1 MKKLSFLMT
10 LSLMLVSFW
19 GFSQQVT
26 ITGNVADD
34 SSLALPGATV
44 LVEGTSNGVTTDF
57 DGNYSINAS
66 VGDVLVFSYVGFET
80 KTVTVDKD
88 RKINILLNSSN
99 ELDEVVVTGITTKN
113 LKRSVSSTVVVDAA
127 QIEGVAMASP
137 DAALQGRVAGL
148 RVVSQSGTPGSP
160 TSIRIRGEGSISG
173 SNSPLFVID
182 GVPVVNGSYSPLTND
197 LGVLAM
203 INPSDI
209 ESITVLKDASATA
222 PYGARGSN
230 GVIVIT
236 TKSGSAG
243 EVKYQ
248 ITSNYGFQN
257 YAMDERPMLNGNQR
271 LELGAET
278 LINDYGFT
286 KENATNYAL
295 ANFPGAAAWDAG
307 GRIDGNWDDAVKVK
321 DAPDA
326 VYNFSAQGGNASENF
341 RLSIG
346 HRKTTGTSIGVNYES
361 VSGAFAYK
369 KKAGKVDITTS
380 VRVSNAIQQGQ
391 LEGNSYFAAPQMTRV
406 FMSPY
411 QQIYGA
417 DGTLNTNLSTSV
429 FNTVYLAEN
438 NISKVDG
445 TRALSNTSMTYAF
458 SDNLK
463 FMTRY
468 SLDYNLTNS
477 HRFQNPVHGGGV
489 GDNGY
494 AYQSNRR
501 SFTWAFTNQLKWD
514 KTFND
519 VHYVTA
525 LAQMSFQK
533 QKYDSLSSSG
543 ENVAADGLIYV
554 SSFGTNQSASGSFSD
569 WKELGYLALLDY
581 SYDDKYVVN
590 LSYRLD
596 GSSRFAMDY
605 RFGSFWSAGIAWN
618 LDEED
623 FLADSDIINSLK
635 LKATLGETGNNSVG
649 LNAYQ
654 SLFGY
659 GGSYNDN
666 GAVSPSSFGNAILTW
681 EKASLYDIG
690 IDFSILDNRISGS
703 IVAFNKKTSDL
714 LQSVPLSLTSGHSS
728 QTKNIGDLEN
738 KGIEIELSSDVIRT
752 DNFTWNIY
760 SNYSTLD
767 NKVTRLA
774 QDAEGN
780 DINNDGGYYRT
791 RVGEELNTW
800 YIRQW
805 AGVNVDTG
813 NPMYYKGG
821 DDHDMTIVN
830 SLNEAQLTGDLGRR
844 LPKYSG
850 GLGTRVNWG
859 GFYADAN
866 FYFSGGNKIFERW
879 NWYSQSTGLL
889 STYYYQGAASLMNRW
904 QKPGDVT
911 NVPRMRYSTSTA
923 TTGSGTTT
931 RFLYDGDY
939 VRLRDLVIGYNV
951 NNKAVERLG
960 FDSISLNVKGTN
972 LWTWVKDDELQ
983 TDPEVGFSGQWE
995 IYTPILKSISV
1006 GLNLKF

>member
-1 MKKLSFLMT
+1 M
-10 LSLMLVSFW
+10 
-19 GFSQQVT
+19 
-26 ITGNVADD
+26 
-34 SSLALPGATV
+34 
-44 LVEGTSNGVTTDF
+44 
-57 DGNYSINAS
+57 
-66 VGDVLVFSYVGFET
+66 
-80 KTVTVDKD
+80 
-88 RKINILLNSSN
+88 R
-99 ELDEVVVTGITTKN
+99 
-113 LKRSVSSTVVVDAA
+113 
-127 QIEGVAMASP
+127 
-137 DAALQGRVAGL
+137 
-148 RVVSQSGTPGSP
+148 
-160 TSIRIRGEGSISG
+160 
-173 SNSPLFVID
+173 
-182 GVPVVNGSYSPLTND
+182 
-197 LGVLAM
+197 
-203 INPSDI
+203 
-209 ESITVLKDASATA
+209 
-222 PYGARGSN
+222 
-230 GVIVIT
+230 
-236 TKSGSAG
+236 
-243 EVKYQ
+243 
-248 ITSNYGFQN
+248 
-257 YAMDERPMLNGNQR
+257 
-271 LELGAET
+271 
-278 LINDYGFT
+278 
-286 KENATNYAL
+286 
-295 ANFPGAAAWDAG
+295 
-307 GRIDGNWDDAVKVK
+307 
-321 DAPDA
+321 
-326 VYNFSAQGGNASENF
+326 
-341 RLSIG
+341 
-346 HRKTTGTSIGVNYES
+346 
-361 VSGAFAYK
+361 
-369 KKAGKVDITTS
+369 
-380 VRVSNAIQQGQ
+380 
-391 LEGNSYFAAPQMTRV
+391 
-406 FMSPY
+406 
-411 QQIYGA
+411 
-417 DGTLNTNLSTSV
+417 
-429 FNTVYLAEN
+429 
-438 NISKVDG
+438 
-445 TRALSNTSMTYAF
+445 F
-458 SDNLK
+458 SDDLK
-463 FMTRY
+463 VYDTRY

-519 VHYVTA
+519 VHYVSA
-525 LAQMSFQK
+525 LGQMSFQK

-543 ENVAADGLIYV
+543 ENVATDNLIYV
-554 SSFGTNQSASGSFSD
+554 SSFQTNQSASGSFSD

-581 SYDDKYVVN
+581 SYDDKYIVN

-623 FLADSDIINSLK
+623 FLADSDIINTLK
-635 LKATLGETGNNSVG
+635 IKATLGETGNNSVG

-681 EKASLYDIG
+681 EKAALYDIG

-923 TTGSGTTT
+923 TTGSGT
-931 RFLYDGDY
+931 
-939 VRLRDLVIGYNV
+939 YN
-951 NNKAVERLG
+951 
-960 FDSISLNVKGTN
+960 
-972 LWTWVKDDELQ
+972 
-983 TDPEVGFSGQWE
+983 
-995 IYTPILKSISV
+995 
-1006 GLNLKF
+1006 

>member
-1 MKKLSFLMT
+1 MKKLNFLMT
-10 LSLMLVSFW
+10 LSFMLVSFW

-44 LVEGTSNGVTTDF
+44 IVEGTSNGVTTDF
-57 DGNYSINAS
+57 DGNYSITAS

-80 KTVTVDKD
+80 KTVTVGRDTN
-88 RKINILLNSSN
+88 INILLNTSN
-99 ELDEVVVTGITTKN
+99 QLDEVVVTGITTRN
-113 LKRSVSSTVVVDAA
+113 LKRSTSSTVVVDAA
-127 QIEGVAMASP
+127 QIEGVAMTSP

-173 SNSPLFVID
+173 TNSPLYVID

-197 LGVLAM
+197 LGVLSM

-248 ITSNYGFQN
+248 VTTNYGFQN
-257 YAMDERPMLNGNQR
+257 YAMDSRPMLNGNQR

-307 GRIDGNWDDAVKVK
+307 GRVDGNWDEAVKVK

-326 VYNFSAQGGNASENF
+326 IYNFSAQGGNATENF
-341 RLSIG
+341 RLSLG
-346 HRKTTGTSIGVNYES
+346 HRKTMGTSIGVEYES
-361 VSGAFAYK
+361 VSGSFDYK
-369 KKAGKVDITTS
+369 KKAGKVDILTS

-391 LEGNSYFAAPQMTRV
+391 LEGSSYFAAPQMTRI

-411 QQIYGA
+411 QQIYNA
-417 DGTLNTNLSTSV
+417 DGNLNTSLSTSV

-438 NISKVDG
+438 NISKLDG
-445 TRALSNTSMTYAF
+445 TRALSNTSMTYAI

-463 FMTRY
+463 FQSRY

-477 HRFQNPVHGGGV
+477 HRYQNAVHGGGV

-494 AYQSNRR
+494 AYQSTRR

-514 KTFND
+514 QTFND
-519 VHYVTA
+519 VHYVSA
-525 LAQMSFQK
+525 LGQMSFQK

-543 ENVAADGLIYV
+543 ENVATDNLIYV
-554 SSFGTNQSASGSFSD
+554 SSFQTNQSASGSFSD
-569 WKELGYLALLDY
+569 WKELGYLALLNY
-581 SYDDKYVVN
+581 SYDDKYIVD
-590 LSYRLD
+590 LSYRYD

-605 RFGSFWSAGIAWN
+605 RFGGFWSAGVAWN
-618 LDEED
+618 IDEED
-623 FLADSDIINSLK
+623 FLADSDIINDLK
-635 LKATLGETGNNSVG
+635 LRFSLGETGNNNVG

-681 EKASLYDIG
+681 EKQAQYDIG
-690 IDFSILDNRISGS
+690 LDFSLLDNRVSGS

-714 LQSVPLSLTSGHSS
+714 LQSVPLSLTSGHSAQS
-728 QTKNIGDLEN
+728 QNIGEVEN
-738 KGIEIELSSDVIRT
+738 KGIEIELSSDVIKT

-760 SNYSTLD
+760 TNYATLE
-767 NKVTRLA
+767 NKVTKLA
-774 QDAEGN
+774 KDADGN
-780 DINNDGGYYRT
+780 DLNLDGGYNRV
-791 RVGEELNTW
+791 RVGEELRGW
-800 YIRQW
+800 YLRQW
-805 AGVNVDTG
+805 AGVNSDTG

-821 DDHDMTIVN
+821 EDYDMSIVN
-830 SLNEAQLTGDLGRR
+830 TLNAAEQTPVGNR
-844 LPKYSG
+844 LPTYSG

-866 FYFSGGNKIFERW
+866 FYFSGGNKIYERW

-889 STYYYQGAASLMNRW
+889 STYYYQGAASLMDRW
-904 QKPGDVT
+904 QKPGDIT

-923 TTGSGTTT
+923 TTGSGNST

-951 NNKAVERLG
+951 NSSAAKSLG
-960 FDSISLNVKGTN
+960 FDSIALNVKGTN

-983 TDPEVGFSGQWE
+983 VDPEVAFSGSWE

>member
-1 MKKLSFLMT
+1 
-10 LSLMLVSFW
+10 MLVSFW
-19 GFSQQVT
+19 GFSQQVI

-44 LVEGTSNGVTTDF
+44 IVEGTSNGVTTDF
-57 DGNYSINAS
+57 DGNYSITAS

-80 KTVTVDKD
+80 KTVTVGRDTN
-88 RKINILLNSSN
+88 INILLNTSN
-99 ELDEVVVTGITTKN
+99 QLDEVVVTGITTRN
-113 LKRSVSSTVVVDAA
+113 LKRSTSSTVVVDAA
-127 QIEGVAMASP
+127 QIEGVAMTSP

-173 SNSPLFVID
+173 TNSPLYVID

-197 LGVLAM
+197 LGVLSM

-248 ITSNYGFQN
+248 VTTNYGFQN
-257 YAMDERPMLNGNQR
+257 YAMDSRPMLNGNQR

-307 GRIDGNWDDAVKVK
+307 GRVDGNWDEAVKVK

-326 VYNFSAQGGNASENF
+326 IYNFSAQGGNATENF
-341 RLSIG
+341 RLSLG
-346 HRKTTGTSIGVNYES
+346 HRKTMGTSIGVEYES
-361 VSGAFAYK
+361 VSGSFDYK
-369 KKAGKVDITTS
+369 KKAGKVDILTS

-391 LEGNSYFAAPQMTRV
+391 LEGSSYFAAPQMTRI

-411 QQIYGA
+411 QQIYNA
-417 DGTLNTNLSTSV
+417 DGNLNTSLSTSV

-438 NISKVDG
+438 NISKLDG
-445 TRALSNTSMTYAF
+445 TRALSNTSMTYAI

-463 FMTRY
+463 FQSRY

-477 HRFQNPVHGGGV
+477 HRYQNAVHGGGV

-494 AYQSNRR
+494 AYQSTRR

-514 KTFND
+514 QTFND
-519 VHYVTA
+519 VHYVSA
-525 LAQMSFQK
+525 LGQMSFQK

-543 ENVAADGLIYV
+543 ENVATDNLIYV
-554 SSFGTNQSASGSFSD
+554 SSFQTNQSASGSFSD
-569 WKELGYLALLDY
+569 WKELGYLALLNY
-581 SYDDKYVVN
+581 SYDDKYIVD
-590 LSYRLD
+590 LSYRYD

-605 RFGSFWSAGIAWN
+605 RFGGFWSAGVAWN
-618 LDEED
+618 IDEED
-623 FLADSDIINSLK
+623 FLADSDIINDLK
-635 LKATLGETGNNSVG
+635 LRFSLGETGNNNVG

-681 EKASLYDIG
+681 EKQAQYDIG
-690 IDFSILDNRISGS
+690 LDFSLLDNRVSGS

-714 LQSVPLSLTSGHSS
+714 LQSVPLSLTSGHSAQS
-728 QTKNIGDLEN
+728 QNIGEVEN
-738 KGIEIELSSDVIRT
+738 KGIEIELSSDVIKT

-760 SNYSTLD
+760 TNYATLE
-767 NKVTRLA
+767 NKVTKLA
-774 QDAEGN
+774 KDADGN
-780 DINNDGGYYRT
+780 DLNLDGGYNRV
-791 RVGEELNTW
+791 RVGEELRGW
-800 YIRQW
+800 YLRQW
-805 AGVNVDTG
+805 AGVNSDTG
-813 NPMYYKGG
+813 NPMYLKGG
-821 DDHDMTIVN
+821 EDYDMSIVN
-830 SLNEAQLTGDLGRR
+830 TLNAAEQTPVGNR
-844 LPKYSG
+844 LPTYSG

-866 FYFSGGNKIFERW
+866 FYFSGGNKIYERW

-889 STYYYQGAASLMNRW
+889 STYYYQGAASLMDRW
-904 QKPGDVT
+904 QKPGDIT
-911 NVPRMRYSTSTA
+911 NVPRMRYSTSTS
-923 TTGSGTTT
+923 TTGSGNST

-951 NNKAVERLG
+951 NSSAAKSLG
-960 FDSISLNVKGTN
+960 FDSIALNVKGTN

-983 TDPEVGFSGQWE
+983 VDPEVAFSGSWE

>member
-1 MKKLSFLMT
+1 MKKLNFLVT

-26 ITGNVADD
+26 ITGSVADD

-44 LVEGTSNGVTTDF
+44 IVEGTSNGVTTDF
-57 DGNYSINAS
+57 DGNYSITAS

-80 KTVTVDKD
+80 KTVTVGRD
-88 RKINILLNSSN
+88 RTINILLNTSN
-99 ELDEVVVTGITTKN
+99 ELDEVVVTGITTRN
-113 LKRSVSSTVVVDAA
+113 LKRSTSSTVVVDAA
-127 QIEGVAMASP
+127 QIEGVAMTSP

-148 RVVSQSGTPGSP
+148 RVVSSSGTPGSP
-160 TSIRIRGEGSISG
+160 TSIRIRGEGSITG

-182 GVPVVNGSYSPLTND
+182 GVPVVNGSYSSLTND
-197 LGVLAM
+197 LGVLSM

-243 EVKYQ
+243 EVQYQ

-278 LINDYGFT
+278 LINDYGYS
-286 KENATNYAL
+286 KEAATNYAL

-307 GRIDGNWDDAVKVK
+307 GRVDGNWDDAVKVK

-326 VYNFSAQGGNASENF
+326 VYNFSASGGNATENF
-341 RLSIG
+341 RISLG
-346 HRKTTGTSIGVNYES
+346 HRKTLGTSIGIEYES
-361 VSGAFAYK
+361 VSGAIDYK
-369 KKAGKVDITTS
+369 KKAGKVDIVTS
-380 VRVSNAIQQGQ
+380 VRVSNAMQEGQ
-391 LEGNSYFAAPQMTRV
+391 LEGSSYFAAPQMTRI
-406 FMSPY
+406 FMSPF
-411 QQIYGA
+411 QQIYNA
-417 DGTLNTNLSTSV
+417 DGNLNTSLSTSV

-438 NISKVDG
+438 NLSKVDG
-445 TRALSNTSMTYAF
+445 TRALSNTSLTYSF

-463 FMTRY
+463 FQTRY

-477 HRFQNPVHGGGV
+477 HRYQNAVHGGGV

-494 AYQSNRR
+494 AYQSNGR
-501 SFTWAFTNQLKWD
+501 SFTWSFTNQLKWD

-519 VHYVTA
+519 VHYVSA
-525 LAQMSFQK
+525 LGQMSFQK
-533 QKYDSLSSSG
+533 QKYDFLSSSG
-543 ENVAADGLIYV
+543 ENAATDNLIYV
-554 SSFGTNQSASGSFSD
+554 SSFQTNQSASGSYSD
-569 WKELGYLALLDY
+569 WKELGYLGLINY
-581 SYDDKYVVN
+581 SYDDKYIVD
-590 LSYRLD
+590 LSYRYD
-596 GSSRFAMDY
+596 GSSRFAADY
-605 RFGSFWSAGIAWN
+605 RFGGFWSAGLAWN
-618 LDEED
+618 IDEED
-623 FLADSDIINSLK
+623 FLADSDIVNTLK
-635 LKATLGETGNNSVG
+635 LRASLGETGNNNVG
-649 LNAYQ
+649 LNSYQ

-659 GGSYNDN
+659 GGSYDDN
-666 GAVSPSSFGNAILTW
+666 GAVSPGSFGNAILTW
-681 EKASLYDIG
+681 EKQAQYDIG
-690 IDFSILDNRISGS
+690 IDFSLLDNRVSGS

-728 QTKNIGDLEN
+728 QSQNIGEVEN

-752 DNFTWNIY
+752 DNFTWSVY
-760 SNYSTLD
+760 SNYATLD
-767 NKVTRLA
+767 NKVTKLA
-774 QDAEGN
+774 KDAEGN
-780 DINNDGGYYRT
+780 DLNLDGGYNRV
-791 RVGEELNTW
+791 RVGEELRGW
-800 YIRQW
+800 YLRQW
-805 AGVNVDTG
+805 AGVNADTG
-813 NPMYYKGG
+813 NPMYLKGG
-821 DDHDMTIVN
+821 EAYDMSIVN
-830 SLNEAQLTGDLGRR
+830 TLNEADQTKVGNR
-844 LPKYSG
+844 LPTYSG

-866 FYFSGGNKIFERW
+866 FYFSGGNKIYERW

-889 STYYYQGAASLMNRW
+889 STYYYQGAASLMDRW
-904 QKPGDVT
+904 QKPGDIT

-923 TTGSGTTT
+923 TTGSGNST

-951 NNKAVERLG
+951 NSAAVERLG

-972 LWTWVKDDELQ
+972 LWTWVKDDDLQ
-983 TDPEVGFSGQWE
+983 VDPEVAFSGSWE

>member
-1 MKKLSFLMT
+1 MKKLNFLMT
-10 LSLMLVSFW
+10 LSFMLVSFW

-44 LVEGTSNGVTTDF
+44 IVEGTSNGVTTDF
-57 DGNYSINAS
+57 DGNYSITAS

-80 KTVTVDKD
+80 KTVTVGRDTN
-88 RKINILLNSSN
+88 INILLNTSN
-99 ELDEVVVTGITTKN
+99 QLDEVVVTGITTRN
-113 LKRSVSSTVVVDAA
+113 LKRSTSSTVVVDAA
-127 QIEGVAMASP
+127 QIEGVAMTSP

-173 SNSPLFVID
+173 TNSPLYVID

-197 LGVLAM
+197 LGVLSM

-248 ITSNYGFQN
+248 VTTNYGFQN
-257 YAMDERPMLNGNQR
+257 YAMDSRPMLNGNQR

-307 GRIDGNWDDAVKVK
+307 GRVDGNWDEAVKVK

-326 VYNFSAQGGNASENF
+326 IYNFSASGGNATENF
-341 RLSIG
+341 RLSLG
-346 HRKTTGTSIGVNYES
+346 HRKTMGTSIGVEYES
-361 VSGAFAYK
+361 VSGSFDYK
-369 KKAGKVDITTS
+369 KKAGKVDILTS

-391 LEGNSYFAAPQMTRV
+391 LEGSSYFAAPQMTRI

-411 QQIYGA
+411 QQIYNA
-417 DGTLNTNLSTSV
+417 DGNLNTSLSTSV

-438 NISKVDG
+438 NISKLDG
-445 TRALSNTSMTYAF
+445 TRALSNTSMTYAI

-463 FMTRY
+463 FQSRY

-477 HRFQNPVHGGGV
+477 HRYQNAVHGGGV

-494 AYQSNRR
+494 AYQSTRR

-514 KTFND
+514 QTFND
-519 VHYVTA
+519 VHYVSA
-525 LAQMSFQK
+525 LGQMSFQK

-543 ENVAADGLIYV
+543 ENVATDNLIYV
-554 SSFGTNQSASGSFSD
+554 SSFQTNQSASGSFSD
-569 WKELGYLALLDY
+569 WKELGYLALLNY
-581 SYDDKYVVN
+581 SYDDKYIVD
-590 LSYRLD
+590 LSYRYD

-605 RFGSFWSAGIAWN
+605 RFGGFWSAGVAWN
-618 LDEED
+618 IDEED
-623 FLADSDIINSLK
+623 FLADSDIINDLK
-635 LKATLGETGNNSVG
+635 LRFSLGETGNNNVG

-681 EKASLYDIG
+681 EKQAQYDIG
-690 IDFSILDNRISGS
+690 LDFSLLDNRVSGS

-714 LQSVPLSLTSGHSS
+714 LQSVPLSLTSGHSAQS
-728 QTKNIGDLEN
+728 QNIGEVEN
-738 KGIEIELSSDVIRT
+738 KGIEIELSSDVIKT

-760 SNYSTLD
+760 TNYATLE
-767 NKVTRLA
+767 NKVTKLA
-774 QDAEGN
+774 KDADGN
-780 DINNDGGYYRT
+780 DLNLDGGYNRV
-791 RVGEELNTW
+791 RVGEELRGW
-800 YIRQW
+800 YLRQW
-805 AGVNVDTG
+805 AGVNSDTG
-813 NPMYYKGG
+813 NPMYLKGG
-821 DDHDMTIVN
+821 EDYDMSIVN
-830 SLNEAQLTGDLGRR
+830 TLNAAEQTPVGNR
-844 LPKYSG
+844 LPTYSG

-866 FYFSGGNKIFERW
+866 FYFSGGNKIYERW

-889 STYYYQGAASLMNRW
+889 STYYYQGAASLMDRW
-904 QKPGDVT
+904 QKPGDIT
-911 NVPRMRYSTSTA
+911 NVPRMRYSTSTS
-923 TTGSGTTT
+923 TTGSGNST

-951 NNKAVERLG
+951 NSSAAKSLG
-960 FDSISLNVKGTN
+960 FDSIALNVKGTN

-983 TDPEVGFSGQWE
+983 VDPEVAFSGSWE

>member
-1 MKKLSFLMT
+1 MT

-19 GFSQQVT
+19 GFGQQVT

-44 LVEGTSNGVTTDF
+44 IVEGTSNGVTTDF
-57 DGNYSINAS
+57 DGNYSITAS

-80 KTVTVDKD
+80 KTVTVGKD

-236 TKSGSAG
+236 TKAGSAG

-257 YAMDERPMLNGNQR
+257 YAMDERPMLTGNQR

-326 VYNFSAQGGNASENF
+326 VYNFSAQGGNATENF

-391 LEGNSYFAAPQMTRV
+391 LEGSSYFAAPQMTRV

-417 DGTLNTNLSTSV
+417 DGNLNTSLSTSV

-519 VHYVTA
+519 VHYVSA
-525 LAQMSFQK
+525 LGQMSFQK

-543 ENVAADGLIYV
+543 ENVATDNLIYV
-554 SSFGTNQSASGSFSD
+554 SSFQTNQSASGSFSD

-581 SYDDKYVVN
+581 SYDDKYIVN

-623 FLADSDIINSLK
+623 FLADSDIINTLK
-635 LKATLGETGNNSVG
+635 IKATLGETGNNSVG

-681 EKASLYDIG
+681 EKAALYDIG

>member
-1 MKKLSFLMT
+1 MVT

-19 GFSQQVT
+19 GFGQQVT
-26 ITGNVADD
+26 ITGSVADD

-57 DGNYSINAS
+57 DGNYSITAS

-80 KTVTVDKD
+80 KTVTVGKD

-236 TKSGSAG
+236 TKAGSAG

-257 YAMDERPMLNGNQR
+257 YAMDERPMLTGNQR

-326 VYNFSAQGGNASENF
+326 VYNFSAQGGNATENF

-391 LEGNSYFAAPQMTRV
+391 LEGSSYFAAPQMTRV

-417 DGTLNTNLSTSV
+417 DGNLNTSLSTSV

-519 VHYVTA
+519 VHYVSA
-525 LAQMSFQK
+525 LGQMSFQK

-543 ENVAADGLIYV
+543 ENVATDNLIYV
-554 SSFGTNQSASGSFSD
+554 SSFQTNQSASGSFSD

-581 SYDDKYVVN
+581 SYDDKYIVN

-623 FLADSDIINSLK
+623 FLADSDIINTLK
-635 LKATLGETGNNSVG
+635 IKATLGETGNNSVG

-681 EKASLYDIG
+681 EKAALYDIG

-780 DINNDGGYYRT
+780 DINNDSGYYRT

>member
-1 MKKLSFLMT
+1 
-10 LSLMLVSFW
+10 MLVSFW

-44 LVEGTSNGVTTDF
+44 IVEGTSNGVTTDF
-57 DGNYSINAS
+57 DGNYSITAS

-80 KTVTVDKD
+80 KTVTVGRDTN
-88 RKINILLNSSN
+88 INILLNTSN
-99 ELDEVVVTGITTKN
+99 QLDEVVVTGITTRN
-113 LKRSVSSTVVVDAA
+113 LKRSTSSTVVVDAA
-127 QIEGVAMASP
+127 QIEGVAMTSP

-173 SNSPLFVID
+173 TNSPLYVID

-197 LGVLAM
+197 LGVLSM

-248 ITSNYGFQN
+248 VTTNYGFQN
-257 YAMDERPMLNGNQR
+257 YAMDSRPMLNGNQR

-307 GRIDGNWDDAVKVK
+307 GRVDGNWDEAVKVK

-326 VYNFSAQGGNASENF
+326 IYNFSAQGGNATENF
-341 RLSIG
+341 RLSLG
-346 HRKTTGTSIGVNYES
+346 HRKTMGTSIGVEYES
-361 VSGAFAYK
+361 VSGSFDYK
-369 KKAGKVDITTS
+369 KKAGKVDILTS

-391 LEGNSYFAAPQMTRV
+391 LEGSSYFAAPQMTRI

-411 QQIYGA
+411 QQIYNA
-417 DGTLNTNLSTSV
+417 DGNLNTSLSTSV

-438 NISKVDG
+438 NISKLDG
-445 TRALSNTSMTYAF
+445 TRALSNTSMTYAI

-463 FMTRY
+463 FQSRY

-477 HRFQNPVHGGGV
+477 HRYQNAVHGGGV

-494 AYQSNRR
+494 AYQSTRR

-514 KTFND
+514 QTFND
-519 VHYVTA
+519 VHYVSA
-525 LAQMSFQK
+525 LGQMSFQK

-543 ENVAADGLIYV
+543 ENVATDNLIYV
-554 SSFGTNQSASGSFSD
+554 SSFQTNQSASGSFSD
-569 WKELGYLALLDY
+569 WKELGYLALLNY
-581 SYDDKYVVN
+581 SYDDKYIVD
-590 LSYRLD
+590 LSYRYD

-605 RFGSFWSAGIAWN
+605 RFGGFWSAGVAWN
-618 LDEED
+618 IDEED
-623 FLADSDIINSLK
+623 FLADSDIINDLK
-635 LKATLGETGNNSVG
+635 LRFSLGETGNNNVG

-681 EKASLYDIG
+681 EKQAQYDIG
-690 IDFSILDNRISGS
+690 LDFSLLDNRVSGS

-714 LQSVPLSLTSGHSS
+714 LQSVPLSLTSGHSAQS
-728 QTKNIGDLEN
+728 QNIGEVEN
-738 KGIEIELSSDVIRT
+738 KGIEIELSSDVIKT

-760 SNYSTLD
+760 TNYATLE
-767 NKVTRLA
+767 NKVTKLA
-774 QDAEGN
+774 KDADGN
-780 DINNDGGYYRT
+780 DLNLDGGYNRV
-791 RVGEELNTW
+791 RVGEELRGW
-800 YIRQW
+800 YLRQW
-805 AGVNVDTG
+805 AGVNSDTG
-813 NPMYYKGG
+813 NPMYLKGG
-821 DDHDMTIVN
+821 EDYDMSIVN
-830 SLNEAQLTGDLGRR
+830 TLNAAEQTPVGNR
-844 LPKYSG
+844 LPTYSG

-866 FYFSGGNKIFERW
+866 FYFSGGNKIYERW

-889 STYYYQGAASLMNRW
+889 STYYYQGAASLMDRW
-904 QKPGDVT
+904 QKPGDIT
-911 NVPRMRYSTSTA
+911 NVPRMRYSTSTS
-923 TTGSGTTT
+923 TTGSGNST

-951 NNKAVERLG
+951 NSSAAKSLG
-960 FDSISLNVKGTN
+960 FDSIALNVKGTN

-983 TDPEVGFSGQWE
+983 VDPEVAFSGSWE

>member
-1 MKKLSFLMT
+1 MKKLNFLMT
-10 LSLMLVSFW
+10 LSFMLVSFW

-44 LVEGTSNGVTTDF
+44 IVEGTSNGVTTDF
-57 DGNYSINAS
+57 DGNYSITAS

-80 KTVTVDKD
+80 KTVTVGRDTN
-88 RKINILLNSSN
+88 INILLNTSN
-99 ELDEVVVTGITTKN
+99 QLDEVVVTGITTRN
-113 LKRSVSSTVVVDAA
+113 LKRSTSSTVVVDAA
-127 QIEGVAMASP
+127 QIEGVAMTSP

-173 SNSPLFVID
+173 TNSPLYVID

-197 LGVLAM
+197 LGVLSM

-248 ITSNYGFQN
+248 VTTNYGFQN
-257 YAMDERPMLNGNQR
+257 YAMDSRPMLNGNQR

-278 LINDYGFT
+278 LINDYGYS

-307 GRIDGNWDDAVKVK
+307 GRVDGNWDEAVKVK

-326 VYNFSAQGGNASENF
+326 IYNFSAQGGNATENF
-341 RLSIG
+341 RLSLG
-346 HRKTTGTSIGVNYES
+346 HRKTMGTSIGVEYES
-361 VSGAFAYK
+361 VSGSFDYK
-369 KKAGKVDITTS
+369 KKAGKVDILTS

-391 LEGNSYFAAPQMTRV
+391 LEGSSYFAAPQMTRI

-411 QQIYGA
+411 QQIYNA
-417 DGTLNTNLSTSV
+417 DGNLNTSLSTSV

-438 NISKVDG
+438 NISKLDG
-445 TRALSNTSMTYAF
+445 TRALSNTSMTYAI

-463 FMTRY
+463 FQSRY

-477 HRFQNPVHGGGV
+477 HRYQNAVHGGGV

-494 AYQSNRR
+494 AYQSTRR

-514 KTFND
+514 QTFND
-519 VHYVTA
+519 VHYVSA
-525 LAQMSFQK
+525 LGQMSFQK

-543 ENVAADGLIYV
+543 ENVATDNLIYV
-554 SSFGTNQSASGSFSD
+554 SSFQTNQSASGSFSD
-569 WKELGYLALLDY
+569 WKELGYLALLNY
-581 SYDDKYVVN
+581 SYDDKYIVD
-590 LSYRLD
+590 LSYRYD

-605 RFGSFWSAGIAWN
+605 RFGGFWSAGVAWN
-618 LDEED
+618 IDEED
-623 FLADSDIINSLK
+623 FLADSDIINDLK
-635 LKATLGETGNNSVG
+635 LRFSLGETGNNNVG

-681 EKASLYDIG
+681 EKQAQYDIG
-690 IDFSILDNRISGS
+690 LDFSLLDNRVSGS

-714 LQSVPLSLTSGHSS
+714 LQSVPLSLTSGHSAQS
-728 QTKNIGDLEN
+728 QNIGEVEN
-738 KGIEIELSSDVIRT
+738 KGIEIELSSDVIKT

-760 SNYSTLD
+760 TNYATLE
-767 NKVTRLA
+767 NKVTKLA
-774 QDAEGN
+774 KDADGN
-780 DINNDGGYYRT
+780 DLNLDGGYNRV
-791 RVGEELNTW
+791 RVGEELRGW
-800 YIRQW
+800 YLRQW
-805 AGVNVDTG
+805 AGVNSDTG
-813 NPMYYKGG
+813 NPMYLKGG
-821 DDHDMTIVN
+821 EDYDMSIVN
-830 SLNEAQLTGDLGRR
+830 TLNAAEQTPVGNR
-844 LPKYSG
+844 LPTYSG

-866 FYFSGGNKIFERW
+866 FYFSGGNKIYERW

-889 STYYYQGAASLMNRW
+889 STYYYQGAASLMDRW
-904 QKPGDVT
+904 QKPGDIT
-911 NVPRMRYSTSTA
+911 NVPRMRYSTSTS
-923 TTGSGTTT
+923 TTGSGNST

-951 NNKAVERLG
+951 NSSAAKSLG
-960 FDSISLNVKGTN
+960 FDSIALNVKGTN

-983 TDPEVGFSGQWE
+983 VDPEVAFSGSWE

>member
-1 MKKLSFLMT
+1 MT
-10 LSLMLVSFW
+10 LSFMLVSFW
-19 GFSQQVT
+19 GFSQQVI

-44 LVEGTSNGVTTDF
+44 IVEGTSNGVTTDF
-57 DGNYSINAS
+57 DGNYSITAS

-80 KTVTVDKD
+80 KTVTVGRDTN
-88 RKINILLNSSN
+88 INILLNTSN
-99 ELDEVVVTGITTKN
+99 QLDEVVVTGITTRN
-113 LKRSVSSTVVVDAA
+113 LKRSTSSTVVVDAA
-127 QIEGVAMASP
+127 QIEGVAMTSP

-173 SNSPLFVID
+173 TNSPLYVID

-197 LGVLAM
+197 LGVLSM

-248 ITSNYGFQN
+248 VTTNYGFQN
-257 YAMDERPMLNGNQR
+257 YAMDSRPMLNGNQR

-307 GRIDGNWDDAVKVK
+307 GRVDGNWDEAVKVK

-326 VYNFSAQGGNASENF
+326 IYNFSAQGGNATENF
-341 RLSIG
+341 RLSLG
-346 HRKTTGTSIGVNYES
+346 HRKTMGTSIGVEYES
-361 VSGAFAYK
+361 VSGSFDYK
-369 KKAGKVDITTS
+369 KKAGKVDILTS

-391 LEGNSYFAAPQMTRV
+391 LEGSSYFAAPQMTRI

-411 QQIYGA
+411 QQIYNA
-417 DGTLNTNLSTSV
+417 DGNLNTSLSTSV

-438 NISKVDG
+438 NISKLDG
-445 TRALSNTSMTYAF
+445 TRALSNTSMTYAI

-463 FMTRY
+463 FQSRY

-477 HRFQNPVHGGGV
+477 HRYQNAVHGGGV

-494 AYQSNRR
+494 AYQSTRR

-514 KTFND
+514 QTFND
-519 VHYVTA
+519 VHYVSA
-525 LAQMSFQK
+525 LGQMSFQK

-543 ENVAADGLIYV
+543 ENVATDNLIYV
-554 SSFGTNQSASGSFSD
+554 SSFQTNQSASGSFSD
-569 WKELGYLALLDY
+569 WKELGYLALLNY
-581 SYDDKYVVN
+581 SYDDKYIVD
-590 LSYRLD
+590 LSYRYD

-605 RFGSFWSAGIAWN
+605 RFGGFWSAGVAWN
-618 LDEED
+618 IDEED
-623 FLADSDIINSLK
+623 FLADSDIINDLK
-635 LKATLGETGNNSVG
+635 LRFSLGETGNNNVG

-681 EKASLYDIG
+681 EKQAQYDIG
-690 IDFSILDNRISGS
+690 LDFSLLDNRVSGS

-714 LQSVPLSLTSGHSS
+714 LQSVPLSLTSGHSAQS
-728 QTKNIGDLEN
+728 QNIGEVEN
-738 KGIEIELSSDVIRT
+738 KGIEIELSSDVIKT

-760 SNYSTLD
+760 TNYATLE
-767 NKVTRLA
+767 NKVTKLA
-774 QDAEGN
+774 KDADGN
-780 DINNDGGYYRT
+780 DLNLDGGYNRV
-791 RVGEELNTW
+791 RVGEELRGW
-800 YIRQW
+800 YLRQW
-805 AGVNVDTG
+805 AGVNSDTG
-813 NPMYYKGG
+813 NPMYLKGG
-821 DDHDMTIVN
+821 EDYDMSIVN
-830 SLNEAQLTGDLGRR
+830 TLNAAEQTPVGNR
-844 LPKYSG
+844 LPTYSG

-866 FYFSGGNKIFERW
+866 FYFSGGNKIYERW

-889 STYYYQGAASLMNRW
+889 STYYYQGAASLMDRW
-904 QKPGDVT
+904 QKPGDIT

-923 TTGSGTTT
+923 TTGSGNST

-951 NNKAVERLG
+951 NSSAAKSLG
-960 FDSISLNVKGTN
+960 FDSIALNVKGTN

-983 TDPEVGFSGQWE
+983 VDPEVAFSGSWE

>member
-1 MKKLSFLMT
+1 MKKLNFLMT

-19 GFSQQVT
+19 GFGQQVT

-44 LVEGTSNGVTTDF
+44 IVEGTSNGVTTDF
-57 DGNYSINAS
+57 DGNYSITAS

-80 KTVTVDKD
+80 KTVTVGKD

-236 TKSGSAG
+236 TKAGSAG

-257 YAMDERPMLNGNQR
+257 YAMDERPMLTGNQR

-326 VYNFSAQGGNASENF
+326 VYNFSAQGGNATENF

-391 LEGNSYFAAPQMTRV
+391 LEGSSYFAAPQMTRV

-417 DGTLNTNLSTSV
+417 DGNLNTSLSTSV

-519 VHYVTA
+519 VHYVSA
-525 LAQMSFQK
+525 LGQMSFQK

-543 ENVAADGLIYV
+543 ENVATDNLIYV
-554 SSFGTNQSASGSFSD
+554 SSFQTNQSASGSFSD

-581 SYDDKYVVN
+581 SYDDKYIVN

-623 FLADSDIINSLK
+623 FLADSDIINTLK
-635 LKATLGETGNNSVG
+635 IKATLGETGNNSVG

-681 EKASLYDIG
+681 EKAALYDIG

>member
-1 MKKLSFLMT
+1 MT
-10 LSLMLVSFW
+10 LSFMLVSFW

-44 LVEGTSNGVTTDF
+44 IVEGTSNGVTTDF
-57 DGNYSINAS
+57 DGNYSITAS

-80 KTVTVDKD
+80 KTVTVGRDTN
-88 RKINILLNSSN
+88 INILLNTSN
-99 ELDEVVVTGITTKN
+99 QLDEVVVTGITTRN
-113 LKRSVSSTVVVDAA
+113 LKRSTSSTVVVDAA
-127 QIEGVAMASP
+127 QIEGVAMTSP

-173 SNSPLFVID
+173 TNSPLYVID

-197 LGVLAM
+197 LGVLSM

-248 ITSNYGFQN
+248 VTTNYGFQN
-257 YAMDERPMLNGNQR
+257 YAMDSRPMLNGNQR

-307 GRIDGNWDDAVKVK
+307 GRVDGNWDEAVKVK

-326 VYNFSAQGGNASENF
+326 IYNFSAQGGNATENF
-341 RLSIG
+341 RLSLG
-346 HRKTTGTSIGVNYES
+346 HRKTMGTSIGVEYES
-361 VSGAFAYK
+361 VSGSFDYK
-369 KKAGKVDITTS
+369 KKAGKVDILTS

-391 LEGNSYFAAPQMTRV
+391 LEGSSYFAAPQMTRI

-411 QQIYGA
+411 QQIYNA
-417 DGTLNTNLSTSV
+417 DGNLNTSLSTSV

-438 NISKVDG
+438 NISKLDG
-445 TRALSNTSMTYAF
+445 TRALSNTSMTYAI

-463 FMTRY
+463 FQSRY

-477 HRFQNPVHGGGV
+477 HRYQNAVHGGGV

-494 AYQSNRR
+494 AYQSTRR

-514 KTFND
+514 QTFND
-519 VHYVTA
+519 VHYVSA
-525 LAQMSFQK
+525 LGQMSFQK

-543 ENVAADGLIYV
+543 ENVATDNLIYV
-554 SSFGTNQSASGSFSD
+554 SSFQTNQSASGSFSD
-569 WKELGYLALLDY
+569 WKELGYLALLNY
-581 SYDDKYVVN
+581 SYDDKYIVD
-590 LSYRLD
+590 LSYRYD

-605 RFGSFWSAGIAWN
+605 RFGGFWSAGVAWN
-618 LDEED
+618 IDEED
-623 FLADSDIINSLK
+623 FLADSDIINDLK
-635 LKATLGETGNNSVG
+635 LRFSLGETGNNNVG

-681 EKASLYDIG
+681 EKQAQYDIG
-690 IDFSILDNRISGS
+690 LDFSLLDNRVSGS

-714 LQSVPLSLTSGHSS
+714 LQSVPLSLTSGHSAQS
-728 QTKNIGDLEN
+728 QNIGEVEN
-738 KGIEIELSSDVIRT
+738 KGIEIELSSDVIKT

-760 SNYSTLD
+760 TNYATLE
-767 NKVTRLA
+767 NKVTKLA
-774 QDAEGN
+774 KDADGN
-780 DINNDGGYYRT
+780 DLNLDGGYNRV
-791 RVGEELNTW
+791 RVGEELRGW
-800 YIRQW
+800 YLRQW
-805 AGVNVDTG
+805 AGVNSDTG
-813 NPMYYKGG
+813 NPMYLKGG
-821 DDHDMTIVN
+821 EDYDMSIVN
-830 SLNEAQLTGDLGRR
+830 TLNAAEQTPVGNR
-844 LPKYSG
+844 LPTYSG

-866 FYFSGGNKIFERW
+866 FYFSGGNKIYERW

-889 STYYYQGAASLMNRW
+889 STYYYQGAASLMDRW
-904 QKPGDVT
+904 QKPGDIT

-923 TTGSGTTT
+923 TTGSGNST

-951 NNKAVERLG
+951 NSSAAKSLG
-960 FDSISLNVKGTN
+960 FDSIALNVKGTN

-983 TDPEVGFSGQWE
+983 VDPEVAFSGSWE

>member
-1 MKKLSFLMT
+1 MKKLNFLMT
-10 LSLMLVSFW
+10 LSFMLVSFW

-44 LVEGTSNGVTTDF
+44 IVEGTSNGVTTDF
-57 DGNYSINAS
+57 DGNYSITAS

-80 KTVTVDKD
+80 KTVTVGRDTN
-88 RKINILLNSSN
+88 INILLNTSN
-99 ELDEVVVTGITTKN
+99 QLDEVVVTGITTRN
-113 LKRSVSSTVVVDAA
+113 LKRSTSSTVVVDAA
-127 QIEGVAMASP
+127 QIEGVAMTSP

-173 SNSPLFVID
+173 TNSPLYVID

-197 LGVLAM
+197 LGVLSM

-248 ITSNYGFQN
+248 VTTNYGFQN
-257 YAMDERPMLNGNQR
+257 YAMDSRPMLNGNQR

-307 GRIDGNWDDAVKVK
+307 GRVDGNWDEAVKVK

-326 VYNFSAQGGNASENF
+326 IYNFSAQGGNATENF
-341 RLSIG
+341 RLSLG
-346 HRKTTGTSIGVNYES
+346 HRKTMGTSIGVEYES
-361 VSGAFAYK
+361 VSGSFDYK
-369 KKAGKVDITTS
+369 KKAGKVDILTS

-391 LEGNSYFAAPQMTRV
+391 LEGSSYFAAPQMTRI

-411 QQIYGA
+411 QQIYNA
-417 DGTLNTNLSTSV
+417 DGNLNTSLSTSV

-438 NISKVDG
+438 NISKLDG
-445 TRALSNTSMTYAF
+445 TRALSNTSMTYAI

-463 FMTRY
+463 FQSRY

-477 HRFQNPVHGGGV
+477 HRYQNAVHGGGV

-494 AYQSNRR
+494 AYQSTRR

-514 KTFND
+514 QTFND
-519 VHYVTA
+519 VHYVSA
-525 LAQMSFQK
+525 LGQMSFQK

-543 ENVAADGLIYV
+543 ENVATDNLIYV
-554 SSFGTNQSASGSFSD
+554 SSFQTNQSASGSFSD
-569 WKELGYLALLDY
+569 WKELGYLALLNY
-581 SYDDKYVVN
+581 SYDDKYIVD
-590 LSYRLD
+590 LSYRYD

-605 RFGSFWSAGIAWN
+605 RFGGFWSAGVAWN
-618 LDEED
+618 IDEED
-623 FLADSDIINSLK
+623 FLADSDIINDLK
-635 LKATLGETGNNSVG
+635 LRFSLGETGNNNVG

-681 EKASLYDIG
+681 EKQAQYDIG
-690 IDFSILDNRISGS
+690 LDFSLLDNRVSGS

-714 LQSVPLSLTSGHSS
+714 LQSVPLSLTSGHSAQS
-728 QTKNIGDLEN
+728 QNIGEVEN
-738 KGIEIELSSDVIRT
+738 KGIEIELSSDVIKT

-760 SNYSTLD
+760 TNYATLE
-767 NKVTRLA
+767 NKVTKLA
-774 QDAEGN
+774 KDADGN
-780 DINNDGGYYRT
+780 DLNLDGGYNRV
-791 RVGEELNTW
+791 RVGEELRGW
-800 YIRQW
+800 YLRQW
-805 AGVNVDTG
+805 AGVNSDTG
-813 NPMYYKGG
+813 NPMYLKGG
-821 DDHDMTIVN
+821 EDYDMSIVN
-830 SLNEAQLTGDLGRR
+830 TLNAAEQTPVGNR
-844 LPKYSG
+844 LPTYSG

-866 FYFSGGNKIFERW
+866 FYFSGGNKIYERW

-889 STYYYQGAASLMNRW
+889 STYYYQGAASLMDRW
-904 QKPGDVT
+904 QKPGDIT
-911 NVPRMRYSTSTA
+911 NVPRMRYSTSTS
-923 TTGSGTTT
+923 TTGSGNST

-951 NNKAVERLG
+951 NSSAAKSLG
-960 FDSISLNVKGTN
+960 FDSIALNVKGTN

-983 TDPEVGFSGQWE
+983 VDPEVAFSGSWE

>member
-1 MKKLSFLMT
+1 MT

-19 GFSQQVT
+19 GFGQQVT

-44 LVEGTSNGVTTDF
+44 IVEGTSNGVTTDF
-57 DGNYSINAS
+57 DGNYSITAS

-80 KTVTVDKD
+80 KTVTVGRDTN
-88 RKINILLNSSN
+88 INILLNTSN
-99 ELDEVVVTGITTKN
+99 QLDEVVVTGITTRN
-113 LKRSVSSTVVVDAA
+113 LKRSTSSTVVVDAA
-127 QIEGVAMASP
+127 QIEGVAMTSP

-173 SNSPLFVID
+173 TNSPLYVID

-197 LGVLAM
+197 LGVLSM

-248 ITSNYGFQN
+248 VTTNYGFQN
-257 YAMDERPMLNGNQR
+257 YAMDSRPMLNGNQR

-307 GRIDGNWDDAVKVK
+307 GRVDGNWDEAVKVK

-326 VYNFSAQGGNASENF
+326 IYNFSAQGGNATENF
-341 RLSIG
+341 RLSLG
-346 HRKTTGTSIGVNYES
+346 HRKTMGTSIGVEYES
-361 VSGAFAYK
+361 VSGSFDYK
-369 KKAGKVDITTS
+369 KKAGKVDILTS

-391 LEGNSYFAAPQMTRV
+391 LEGSSYFAAPQMTRI

-411 QQIYGA
+411 QQIYNA
-417 DGTLNTNLSTSV
+417 DGNLNTSLSTSV

-438 NISKVDG
+438 NISKLDG
-445 TRALSNTSMTYAF
+445 TRALSNTSMTYAI

-463 FMTRY
+463 FQSRY

-477 HRFQNPVHGGGV
+477 HRYQNAVHGGGV

-494 AYQSNRR
+494 AYQSTRR

-514 KTFND
+514 QTFND
-519 VHYVTA
+519 VHYVSA
-525 LAQMSFQK
+525 LGQMSFQK

-543 ENVAADGLIYV
+543 ENVATDNLIYV
-554 SSFGTNQSASGSFSD
+554 SSFQTNQSASGSFSD
-569 WKELGYLALLDY
+569 WKELGYLALLNY
-581 SYDDKYVVN
+581 SYDDKYIVD
-590 LSYRLD
+590 LSYRYD

-605 RFGSFWSAGIAWN
+605 RFGGFWSAGVAWN
-618 LDEED
+618 IDEED
-623 FLADSDIINSLK
+623 FLADSDIINDLK
-635 LKATLGETGNNSVG
+635 LRFSLGETGNNNVG

-681 EKASLYDIG
+681 EKQAQYDIG
-690 IDFSILDNRISGS
+690 LDFSLLDNRVSGS

-714 LQSVPLSLTSGHSS
+714 LQSVPLSLTSGHSAQS
-728 QTKNIGDLEN
+728 QNIGEVEN
-738 KGIEIELSSDVIRT
+738 KGIEIELSSDVIKT

-760 SNYSTLD
+760 TNYATLE
-767 NKVTRLA
+767 NKVTKLA
-774 QDAEGN
+774 KDADGN
-780 DINNDGGYYRT
+780 DLNLDGGYNRV
-791 RVGEELNTW
+791 RVGEELRGW
-800 YIRQW
+800 YLRQW
-805 AGVNVDTG
+805 AGVNSDTG
-813 NPMYYKGG
+813 NPMYLKGG
-821 DDHDMTIVN
+821 EDYDMSIVN
-830 SLNEAQLTGDLGRR
+830 TLNAAEQTPVGNR
-844 LPKYSG
+844 LPTYSG

-866 FYFSGGNKIFERW
+866 FYFSGGNKIYERW

-889 STYYYQGAASLMNRW
+889 STYYYQGAASLMDRW
-904 QKPGDVT
+904 QKPGDIT
-911 NVPRMRYSTSTA
+911 NVPRMRYSTSTS
-923 TTGSGTTT
+923 TTGSGNST

-951 NNKAVERLG
+951 NSSAAKSLG
-960 FDSISLNVKGTN
+960 FDSIALNVKGTN

-983 TDPEVGFSGQWE
+983 VDPEVAFSGSWE

>member
-57 DGNYSINAS
+57 DGNYSITAS

-80 KTVTVDKD
+80 KTVTVGKD

-380 VRVSNAIQQGQ
+380 VRVSNAIQLGQ

-850 GLGTRVNWG
+850 GLGTRVDWG